1 MQKAIT
7 SFFSKA
13 PQKKVAENTV
23 NGKDKSESTKQVEVK
38 PKEDKEPQKKKDEP
52 KDRTKKSPAASTKK
66 KASDAGKKESPK
78 VEKKKKATP
87 VENEKESPPVKNKRS
102 PAVKNKKES
111 PPVKNKKSPAVKNKK
126 ESPPVKNKKESPL
139 VKTEKDTPSVKNKKE
154 SPLEK
159 TEKDTPSVKNKKE
172 SPPVKTEKDNSSP
185 LKTPVKKTVNS
196 IEQDSP
202 IIKRKRVNKARVIA
216 SDDEDDLND
225 SETNE
230 NETVSHLN
238 ENKSEEE
245 SNSNEEKLDKTPL
258 KKVTSNC
265 AGTQTPDDDCTVT
278 PEKTPGG
285 FYKRRTARKS
295 ISTPA
300 AGKRKSD
307 VLSPDVAST
316 ASKKLKD
323 SSWGS
328 DSDDRPEGGKSNQ
341 VKSKTEIKLAERK
354 EERVEEDMDTED
366 TVEDKAGTETP
377 NNEIKSE
384 KKNGKVEKK
393 SSIKTKRKLLE
404 EDKETNQKE
413 KKKTVIK
420 EEKTADDKTKPGN
433 TPVHSFF
440 APRNNSKGDKP
451 ADTLPKGDKPVDTSA
466 TPPGKSKGL
475 SLEGS
480 KKNDPGAD
488 YDPSKTKYNPVE
500 DAFWEHKEKVPYLA
514 LARTLE
520 LIENTS
526 ARLKMTE
533 IMCNFFRSVI
543 VLSPGDLLH
552 CVYLCLNKLAP
563 AYQGVELGIG
573 ETVLMKAIAQATG
586 RNVDKIKE
594 EAQEKGDLGIV
605 AESSRSNQKMMFAPP
620 KLTVSAVFTK
630 LKDIASMSGN
640 SAMSKKIEK
649 IKGMFVACR
658 HSEARYL
665 VRSLGGKLRIGLAE
679 QSVLTAL
686 GHALFLTPP
695 TQEYPPP
702 VLDAGKGLGPETLK
716 KKLDEA
722 ALTIKTTYCE
732 LPSYDAIIPIVLEH
746 GLENLREHC
755 KLTPGIPLRP
765 MLAHPTKGVSEV
777 LKRFENM
784 DFTCE
789 YKYDGERAQ
798 IHFLEDGKIHIYSRN
813 SEDNTSKYPDIIKRM
828 PKVVGADVKSCVLDA
843 EAVAWDV
850 EKKHI
855 LPFQVLSTRKR
866 KDADEA
872 QIKVQVCVYAFDLLY
887 LNGESLVDQPF
898 RRRRELLH
906 SSFQEV
912 EGEFVF
918 AKSMVTSNTE
928 EIEGFLEESIK
939 GNCEGLM
946 VKTLDVDATYE
957 IAKRSHNWLKL
968 KKDYLDGVGDTL
980 DVVVIGGY
988 LGTGKRTGKY
998 GGFLLA
1004 CYNEENEEYQTI
1016 CKIGTGFTDEDLEK
1030 HHNFFKEQVI
1040 DKPKSYYAWDA
1051 AHEPDHWFEPVQ
1063 VWEIKAA
1070 DLSISP
1076 THKAAMGLVDSQKGI
1091 SLRFPRFQRI
1101 RDDKK
1106 PEDAT
1111 TAAQVAEMYK
1121 NQSQIQNQVK
1131 AGDGEDEE
1139 DFY

>member
-1 MQKAIT
+1 MQKSIM
-7 SFFSKA
+7 SFFKKEPVTKSATLETDEK
-13 PQKKVAENTV
+13 QTKKV
-23 NGKDKSESTKQVEVK
+23 
-38 PKEDKEPQKKKDEP
+38 
-52 KDRTKKSPAASTKK
+52 
-66 KASDAGKKESPK
+66 
-78 VEKKKKATP
+78 
-87 VENEKESPPVKNKRS
+87 ESPPLQKNEKKLTDKKSTVSRKPKVKPNQGKESKKETS
-102 PAVKNKKES
+102 PLNKKKMPLVTKEKAS
-111 PPVKNKKSPAVKNKK
+111 PSKPKNSISPEVDLDSPVK
-126 ESPPVKNKKESPL
+126 
-139 VKTEKDTPSVKNKKE
+139 
-154 SPLEK
+154 
-159 TEKDTPSVKNKKE
+159 
-172 SPPVKTEKDNSSP
+172 
-185 LKTPVKKTVNS
+185 
-196 IEQDSP
+196 
-202 IIKRKRVNKARVIA
+202 IKKRVNKKKSCIIE
-216 SDDEDDLND
+216 SDDEEQDHDEKGSDESIVDVND
-225 SETNE
+225 NSELKKE
-230 NETVSHLN
+230 L
-238 ENKSEEE
+238 
-245 SNSNEEKLDKTPL
+245 KTPE
-258 KKVTSNC
+258 KKPICSQNGGGGEC
-265 AGTQTPDDDCTVT
+265 NTPVAATEVNSPSTPVQVLSDLTVT

-285 FYKRRTARKS
+285 FYKRKTARKS
-295 ISTPA
+295 MATSGA
-300 AGKRKSD
+300 KRKSD
-307 VLSPDVAST
+307 VLSSPEPVTEAKKTKFVQATGDSDKSEPKQRKEAKEN
-316 ASKKLKD
+316 SKKNNGRKNKSRKLKE
-323 SSWGS
+323 SVS
-328 DSDDRPEGGKSNQ
+328 EG
-341 VKSKTEIKLAERK
+341 KTEKERT
-354 EERVEEDMDTED
+354 EEDMDTDEMA
-366 TVEDKAGTETP
+366 V
-377 NNEIKSE
+377 
-384 KKNGKVEKK
+384 V
-393 SSIKTKRKLLE
+393 
-404 EDKETNQKE
+404 
-413 KKKTVIK
+413 K
-420 EEKTADDKTKPGN
+420 EEKDDSESGRGKEGTKTGGKNGRKSSPKSRRKITDESLKKEKSDASEESSAREEKQHEDHNEDIKKEIIKPA
-433 TPVHSFF
+433 VHSFF
-440 APRNNSKGDKP
+440 APRSASKD
-451 ADTLPKGDKPVDTSA
+451 S
-466 TPPGKSKGL
+466 KSKQETTDKKSPVVQSSPSQKSGSSKNL
-475 SLEGS
+475 SLDGN
-480 KKNDPGAD
+480 KKKEAGAD

-500 DAFWEHKEKVPYLA
+500 DAFWQHEEKVPYLA

-520 LIENTS
+520 LIEGTS

-543 VLSPGDLLH
+543 ALSPGDLLQ

-605 AESSRSNQKMMFAPP
+605 AESSRSNQKMMFTPP
-620 KLTVSAVFTK
+620 KLTVSTVFTK
-630 LKDIASMSGN
+630 LKEIASMSGN
-640 SAMSKKIEK
+640 AVMAKKIEK

-679 QSVLTAL
+679 QSVLSAL

-695 TQEYPPP
+695 AQEFPPE
-702 VLDAGKGLGPETLK
+702 VLDAGKGLGPDTLK
-716 KKLDEA
+716 KKLEEA

-746 GLENLREHC
+746 GLSNLRAHC

-784 DFTCE
+784 EFTCE

-798 IHFLEDGKIHIYSRN
+798 IHYMEDGKIHIYSRN
-813 SEDNTSKYPDIIKRM
+813 SEDNTSKYPDIIRRI
-828 PKVVGADVKSCVLDA
+828 PKVIGSEVKACVLDT

-866 KDADEA
+866 KDADET

-906 SSFQEV
+906 SSFKEV

-918 AKSMVTSNTE
+918 AKSMISSNTE

-1004 CYNEENEEYQTI
+1004 CYDEQNEEYQSI

-1030 HHNFFKEQVI
+1030 HYNFFKDQVI
-1040 DKPKSYYAWDA
+1040 DKPKSYYVWDS
-1051 AHEPDHWFEPVQ
+1051 AHEPDHWFEAVQ

-1076 THKAAMGLVDSQKGI
+1076 THKAAMGLVEGQKGI

-1121 NQSQIQNQVK
+1121 NQSQIQNQGK
-1131 AGDGEDEE
+1131 TDKDDEEE